1 MEVEENKNLQEYI
14 EQKVASGEYSSKDE
28 LINEALALHLDEHKK
43 AVLLEEALQKGL
55 DDIENNSIE
64 QFTSNTVDQILQ
76 KVIAKNA

>member
-1 MEVEENKNLQEYI
+1 MVVEVNKNLQEYI

>member
-1 MEVEENKNLQEYI
+1 MVVEVNKNLQEYI

-55 DDIENNSIE
+55 DDIENNRIE